1 MLSDDFEV
9 TMAILRDSAF
19 QNLLTD
25 YPRRKQ
31 DFVKAFEYEDTV
43 SSEWAFRNGDGR
55 EVKPEDYLAAFGR
68 FVRENPDKVEAI
80 RILLNRPKGWS
91 TQALAEL
98 RKKLAAAPGRFTEDN
113 LQKAHRIR
121 YDKALTDII
130 SMVKHA
136 ARDEEPLLTA
146 EERVERA
153 IHRVAFGKTFTQ
165 EQWAWLN
172 RIRDHMIVNLSIDRK
187 DFDDSPVLNRAGG
200 WVPADRTFEGQLE
213 HLLYSLNE
221 AVAA

>member
-1 MLSDDFEV
+1 MLSDDFEG
-9 TMAILRDSAF
+9 TMALMRDRAF

-25 YPRRKQ
+25 YPRRKR
-31 DFVKAFEYEDTV
+31 DFVKAFEYEDAV
-43 SSEWAFRNGDGR
+43 SSEWMVRDGEGR
-55 EVKPEDYLAAFGR
+55 EVKSEDYLAAFGR

-98 RKKLAAAPGRFTEDN
+98 RRKLATAPGRFTEDN

-121 YDKALTDII
+121 YDKALADII

-136 ARDEEPLLTA
+136 ARDDEPLLTA
-146 EERVERA
+146 DERVERA

-165 EQWAWLN
+165 EQWGWLG
-172 RIRDHMIVNLSIDRK
+172 RIRDHMIANLSIDRE
-187 DFDDSPVLNRAGG
+187 DFDLSPVLSRAGG
-200 WVPADRTFEGQLE
+200 WMPAERTFEGQLE
-213 HLLYSLNE
+213 QLLYSLNE